1 VQGRARQDL
10 MSRRQRLHLPPLQA
24 GVAAYRGTK
33 TGQAV
38 TAMVEVTVTHT
49 VNGQPQER
57 LARPYTFTLT
67 HEHGWKIC
75 SAAETT

>member
-1 VQGRARQDL
+1 
-10 MSRRQRLHLPPLQA
+10 
-24 GVAAYRGTK
+24 
-33 TGQAV
+33 
-38 TAMVEVTVTHT
+38 MVKGTVTHT
-49 VNGQPQER
+49 VNGQPKER